1 MGGQREPWAE
11 SPPGEQGAFRRE
23 PRREEADRRQG
34 FVVAEALL
42 AAGDAAGVGMTVTVR
57 RPDGRYEQVF
67 VNDAALAINGYE
79 RDEFLRMN
87 PLDVLAPGEAE
98 RVTAPD
104 VMPRS
109 GGATRMDATI
119 RRKDGRTVPL
129 QLAVA
134 RVPWPDAEGGEALVS
149 YFFDQSAHKE
159 TEAALRKSEANL
171 RRFIED
177 SPFGMALIQDRRF
190 VYANATILRL
200 SGVATIEEL
209 EGRGFEDL
217 LAPTDYAAALDRIEP
232 APPSQSRIAAAR
244 EYRRT
249 LPDGT
254 SVVIEGMALPFDY
267 EGRPAVLAFARD
279 VTERAVL
286 AEQMARVDRLVA
298 LGTLAAGVAHEIQN
312 PAAIAQASLEALE
325 RVLKSADIDA
335 GLRARALALVADA
348 RGGSDR
354 VSSIVRELRG
364 FSRPDDERRPVD
376 VSDVLA
382 TAQRMTERVLADRAR
397 LVVTRRNV
405 PPVLGNRG
413 RLEQVF
419 VNLLLNAAQAMPNG
433 DVEAN
438 VIALD
443 VGRDGDMVEVTVR
456 DNGRGIAADHLR
468 RIFDPFFTTKPAGEG
483 TGLGLAI
490 THTIVTQLGG
500 TITVESEVGKGTVF
514 RVRLPVA
521 VAPARS
527 VTPFPRRAV
536 RRARILIVDDEPTL
550 VRTLVTLLSEEHD
563 VVGATSG
570 ADALGIL
577 MADQTFDLVLCDL
590 MMPYVT
596 GMDLYERLAK
606 ERPGL
611 EKRLAFMT
619 GGAFTARARDFLR
632 DVTNPRVDK
641 PFSPAMVT
649 DILNAMVAGK

>member
-1 MGGQREPWAE
+1 
-11 SPPGEQGAFRRE
+11 
-23 PRREEADRRQG
+23 
-34 FVVAEALL
+34 
-42 AAGDAAGVGMTVTVR
+42 
-57 RPDGRYEQVF
+57 
-67 VNDAALAINGYE
+67 
-79 RDEFLRMN
+79 
-87 PLDVLAPGEAE
+87 
-98 RVTAPD
+98 
-104 VMPRS
+104 
-109 GGATRMDATI
+109 
-119 RRKDGRTVPL
+119 
-129 QLAVA
+129 
-134 RVPWPDAEGGEALVS
+134 
-149 YFFDQSAHKE
+149 
-159 TEAALRKSEANL
+159 
-171 RRFIED
+171 
-177 SPFGMALIQDRRF
+177 MA
-190 VYANATILRL
+190 
-200 SGVATIEEL
+200 
-209 EGRGFEDL
+209 
-217 LAPTDYAAALDRIEP
+217 
-232 APPSQSRIAAAR
+232 
-244 EYRRT
+244 
-249 LPDGT
+249 
-254 SVVIEGMALPFDY
+254 
-267 EGRPAVLAFARD
+267 
-279 VTERAVL
+279 
-286 AEQMARVDRLVA
+286 
-298 LGTLAAGVAHEIQN
+298 
-312 PAAIAQASLEALE
+312 
-325 RVLKSADIDA
+325 
-335 GLRARALALVADA
+335 
-348 RGGSDR
+348 
-354 VSSIVRELRG
+354 
-364 FSRPDDERRPVD
+364 
-376 VSDVLA
+376 
-382 TAQRMTERVLADRAR
+382 
-397 LVVTRRNV
+397 
-405 PPVLGNRG
+405 
-413 RLEQVF
+413 LEQVF
-419 VNLLLNAAQAMPNG
+419 VILLLNAAQAMPNG

-443 VGRDGDMVEVTVR
+443 VGRDGDMVERVTVR

-500 TITVESEVGKGTVF
+500 TIPVASEVGKGTGF